1 MRKHLCLFICMA
13 TCLTLLA
20 GCKVNDNSISAV
32 NAENAIIEKASSQSA
47 DATDWKPT
55 TFETVNNFDGVTMT
69 VKKRT
74 ASATKL
80 TVVLENNSSSQCTYG
95 EYFELEKK
103 INEIW
108 YQVPVTIE
116 GNYGFNSIGYD
127 LSSGDDREWAV
138 DWNWLYGSL
147 DAGEYRIVKDILDF
161 RGTGDYDT
169 YFLSA
174 EFTIT
179 N

>member
-1 MRKHLCLFICMA
+1 MQKRLCLFICMA
-13 TCLTLLA
+13 TCLILLT
-20 GCKVNDNSISAV
+20 GCKANDNSISAA
-32 NAENAIIEKASSQSA
+32 NAENTIIEKASSQSA
-47 DATDWKPT
+47 DATDLKPT
-55 TFETVNNFDGVTMT
+55 TYKTVNNFAGVTMT
-69 VKKRT
+69 VKKGT

-80 TVVLENNSSSQCTYG
+80 TVLLDNNSSSQCTYG

-108 YQVPVTIE
+108 YKVPVTID
-116 GNYGFNSIGYD
+116 GNYGFYSIGYD
-127 LSSGDDREWAV
+127 LSPGDDGEWAV

-147 DAGEYRIVKDILDF
+147 DAGEYRIIKDILDF

-169 YFLSA
+169 YFLAA
-174 EFTIT
+174 EFIVY